1 MKPWSEL
8 SKRAQVAYVFLVVA
22 WSVLLLYQIGIIAV
36 YGEPWIV
43 WVGRLGPLLLFAF
56 GLFERRPRSIIWL
69 CFVSLMYFIAGVE
82 RLFAT
87 PSDWLA
93 WLAMDAIVSI
103 FVAGMLYVRWQ
114 SRDQRAEG

>member
-1 MKPWSEL
+1 MNAWNDL
-8 SKRAQVAYVFLVVA
+8 SKRARIAYIVLVVA
-22 WSVLLLYQIGIIAV
+22 WLALLVYQLAIIAV

-43 WVGRLGPLLLFAF
+43 WVGRLGPLLLFAQ
-56 GLFERRPRSIIWL
+56 GLFKRRPRSIIWL

-103 FVAGMLYVRWQ
+103 FIAGMLYVRWQ
-114 SRDQRAEG
+114 SRD

>member
-1 MKPWSEL
+1 
-8 SKRAQVAYVFLVVA
+8 
-22 WSVLLLYQIGIIAV
+22 
-36 YGEPWIV
+36 
-43 WVGRLGPLLLFAF
+43 VGRLGPLLLFAF

-114 SRDQRAEG
+114 SRDQRTEG